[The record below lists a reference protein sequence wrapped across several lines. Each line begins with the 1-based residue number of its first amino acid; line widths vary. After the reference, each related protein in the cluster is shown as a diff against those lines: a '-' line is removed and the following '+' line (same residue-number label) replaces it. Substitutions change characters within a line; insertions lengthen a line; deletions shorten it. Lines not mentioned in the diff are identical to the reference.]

1 MGDIALAIGRVAIP
15 IVFIVPEEEDEDDVT
30 DIIGEGI
37 ENDEET

>member
-1 MGDIALAIGRVAIP
+1 MRDRVRAAGCDP
-15 IVFIVPEEEDEDDVT
+15 GPFIVPEEEEDEDVT